1 MRHVKMIYIV
11 LGMHKSGTTLLSQ
24 ILHRSGISMV
34 DAVDLTTSYDAG
46 NQWERESTKCINHQL
61 LGSSGLFSLHA
72 RPSTSRKND
81 PVIRHQMSD
90 LITRYSAANEDWGF
104 KDPRSSLTYDE
115 WLSVLPEHKVVAV
128 YRRPEEVWSHY
139 WNSTKGRRRVTV
151 FREFVACW
159 CEYNLAILKVLE
171 KTTAPSILLS
181 YSRLMKGDSEFL
193 RLESFVGRP
202 LSDERKPSMKR
213 SSDSPSPVY
222 TLASNL
228 SSLKCGINPA
238 SVLAALDG
246 FRSASQVQ
254 R

>member
-1 MRHVKMIYIV
+1 MWRAQMIYIV

-34 DAVDLTTSYDAG
+34 DDVDLATSYDAG
-46 NQWERESTKCINHQL
+46 NQWERESTKSINHQL

-72 RPSTSRKND
+72 RPSTSGKHD
-81 PVIRHQMSD
+81 PLLRHHMSD
-90 LITRYSAANEDWGF
+90 LLIRYSAANQDWGF

-115 WLSVLPEHKVVAV
+115 WSSVLPEHKIIAV

-139 WNSTKGRRRVTV
+139 WSSTKGRRRITV

-159 CEYNLAILKVLE
+159 CEYNLAILNVLE
-171 KTTAPSILLS
+171 KATAPSILLS
-181 YSRLMKGDSEFL
+181 YARLMKGDGEFR

-202 LSDERKPSMKR
+202 LSDERKLSMKR
-213 SSDSPSPVY
+213 SSDSPGPIY
-222 TLASNL
+222 KLAAKL
-228 SSLKCGINPA
+228 SSLNSGNNPA

-246 FRSASQVQ
+246 FCAASEV
-254 R
+254 